1 MRAGGY
7 TDHILASVPEGCAD
21 RSLPSSCLC
30 REGGARTSYVSL
42 MEYTLMNW
50 LSSAGL
56 VPVQAACGREA
67 AIQKGVDVGALRDGI
82 SGAVR
87 VPPFTSCPGE

>member
-30 REGGARTSYVSL
+30 RGGGARTSYVSL

-67 AIQKGVDVGALRDGI
+67 AIQKGVDNG
-82 SGAVR
+82 
-87 VPPFTSCPGE
+87 